1 MSSWEYTFDLSMLVL
16 FWIGVLSIIITI
28 ILRSRQNKRR
38 HRTETGAMSASTDA
52 RRNRLNSPLD
62 PESI

>member
-28 ILRSRQNKRR
+28 ILRIRQNKRR
-38 HRTETGAMSASTDA
+38 HRAETGALSATTDA
-52 RRNRLNSPLD
+52 RRDR
-62 PESI
+62 